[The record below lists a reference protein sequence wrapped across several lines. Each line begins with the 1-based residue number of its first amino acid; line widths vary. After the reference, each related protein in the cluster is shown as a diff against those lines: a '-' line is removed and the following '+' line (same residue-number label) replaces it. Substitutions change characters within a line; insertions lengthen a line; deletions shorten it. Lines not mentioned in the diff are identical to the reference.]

1 MIKKIN
7 YKFILIILGFILFS
21 NFNSAYSQNTDKL
34 YEKIDLFSEVLEKI
48 QDEYVD
54 EIDQADVMDSA
65 INGVLQS
72 LDPYSAYMNPEIFL
86 EMQTETSGKFGGLG
100 IEVSME

>member
-1 MIKKIN
+1 MKKK
-7 YKFILIILGFILFS
+7 YFKYILTATIIILLNISGR
-21 NFNSAYSQNTDKL
+21 AYSQNIDKL

-48 QDEYVD
+48 QNEYVD

-72 LDPYSAYMNPEIFL
+72 LDPYSAYMNPEFF
-86 EMQTETSGKFGGLG
+86 EESQTETSG
-100 IEVSME
+100 